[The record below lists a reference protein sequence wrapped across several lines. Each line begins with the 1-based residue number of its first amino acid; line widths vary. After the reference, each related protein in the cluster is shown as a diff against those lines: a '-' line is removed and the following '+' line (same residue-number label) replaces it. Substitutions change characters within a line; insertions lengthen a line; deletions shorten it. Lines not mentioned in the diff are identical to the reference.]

1 MEDLS
6 KTQII
11 LLGLLVSFV
20 SSVAISIMTYSLLS
34 EAPATITQTINRV
47 VERTIE
53 TVVPADNKKPEV
65 VTREVTV
72 VVKEEDLVIDAIKKN
87 ESSLVRIEEVTSGI
101 ISRFTAF
108 GIILHKSGLIATS
121 KTDFS
126 SRAKFEAVLSDNT
139 KVTLQKIATST
150 PNFSFFR
157 VENGG
162 GREFSGAVLGDSN
175 SLQLGQT
182 IISIKGIERNTVSIG
197 RISGFS
203 ASSPNSATASSSKYS
218 LIETDVASGEIGS
231 PALNLNGELMGV
243 GNGLLGTFV
252 PINILKKEME
262 LLI

>member
-20 SSVAISIMTYSLLS
+20 SSVATSIMTYSLLS

-53 TVVPADNKKPEV
+53 TVVPAENKPEV

-87 ESSLVRIEEVTSGI
+87 ESSLVRIEEVSSGI

-157 VENGG
+157 VENTG
-162 GREFSGAVLGDSN
+162 GREFNGAVLGDSN

-182 IISIKGIERNTVSIG
+182 IISIKGVERNTVSIG

-203 ASSPNSATASSSKYS
+203 ATSPNSTTASSSKYS

-231 PALNLNGELMGV
+231 PALNLNGELMGI
-243 GNGLLGTFV
+243 GNGLLGNFV

-262 LLI
+262 MLI